1 VANQYQQWGLAGME
15 YFAFL
20 GEDANSATPSLEYC
34 VSYANQA
41 GMDPAKVLI
50 DPSWSNLHSFVND
63 YGDGG
68 LPWDGVLDGQ
78 GMVYDWNSTEGGLA
92 LDAVIALIEKDAFE

>member
-1 VANQYQQWGLAGME
+1 ME

-20 GEDANSATPSLEYC
+20 GEDANSNVPSLEYC
-34 VSYANQA
+34 MTYAGQT
-41 GMDPAKVLI
+41 GLDPAKLLI
-50 DPSWSNLHSFVND
+50 DPSWSTLYSFISD

-68 LPWDGVLDGQ
+68 LPWDGVLDGA
-78 GMVYDWNSTEGGLA
+78 GMIYDWNATEGGPA